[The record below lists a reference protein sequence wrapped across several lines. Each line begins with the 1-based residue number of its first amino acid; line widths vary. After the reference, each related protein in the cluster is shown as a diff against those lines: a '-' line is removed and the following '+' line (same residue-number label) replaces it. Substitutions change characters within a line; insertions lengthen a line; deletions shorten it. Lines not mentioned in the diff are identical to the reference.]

1 MPVTGDAPLQL
12 DDPGAVLFCGAPQP
26 FSAADFNPQAP
37 WSVQFLPI
45 ADTPPPRKRQRF
57 DGFKSNG
64 CGTRVHNDAIPN
76 NAMWRGLGGSMTD
89 VVLPLD
95 DKYVPL
101 ELKTVMER
109 RREGCGCMRNPTG
122 CAVCGNPLGVLT
134 VHCTVHTNVEEQP
147 SVYNFLPSAVSPPM
161 PVESSPRTRRVRRP
175 PTPTPRIRDARTL
188 HPRRFTRD
196 HGATTYSAP
205 VRRVSRRTVRA
216 MEMDEEQGVDGEA
229 QLGEF
234 PSATRSVYTG
244 RTARGTEL
252 LMQNSHRQSLGRL
265 LSRPAGDE
273 LLSYYSVLWVGPSR
287 GFIPGRR
294 EVRPTM
300 F

>member
-1 MPVTGDAPLQL
+1 MPVTGDAPVGESTRRIPRVELQL
-12 DDPGAVLFCGAPQP
+12 DDPGTVLFCGAPQP
-26 FSAADFNPQAP
+26 FSAADFNSQAP
-37 WSVQFLPI
+37 TTGV
-45 ADTPPPRKRQRF
+45 
-57 DGFKSNG
+57 
-64 CGTRVHNDAIPN
+64 VH
-76 NAMWRGLGGSMTD
+76 
-89 VVLPLD
+89 PLD

-134 VHCTVHTNVEEQP
+134 VHCTVHTNVEGQP
-147 SVYNFLPSAVSPPM
+147 SVYDFLPSAVSPPM
-161 PVESSPRTRRVRRP
+161 PAESSPRTRRARHP
-175 PTPTPRIRDARTL
+175 PTPTPRIRDGRTL

-196 HGATTYSAP
+196 DGTTTYSAP
-205 VRRVSRRTVRA
+205 VRRVSRRNVRA

-234 PSATRSVYTG
+234 PSATRSMYPG

-252 LMQNSHRQSLGRL
+252 LMPNSHRQSLGHL
-265 LSRPAGDE
+265 LSSPPGHE
-273 LLSYYSVLWVGPSR
+273 LLSYDSVLWVGPSR

-294 EVRPTM
+294 EVRPTRL
-300 F
+300 